1 MKSKLLIV
9 IIAAATLMSC
19 STTKD
24 NKLPYFKDLR
34 NQQHGT
40 LPNPENEYVVL
51 VQPDDELVITVSS
64 VVPEVNDDMAQAVSD
79 LYPADGESCHPQH
92 VALDDPASHPDL
104 HR

>member
-24 NKLPYFKDLR
+24 NKLPYFMDLR

-64 VVPEVNDDMAQAVSD
+64 VSGSVSC
-79 LYPADGESCHPQH
+79 PGASSGFRS
-92 VALDDPASHPDL
+92 ALQTRTPTFFPSTSI
-104 HR
+104 